1 MRISKPLNTP
11 YIFPKGI
18 RISKKKFFSKFF
30 REILRSDL
38 NSRADLYWI
47 NWERIS
53 LLNLRMRD
61 YQ

>member
-1 MRISKPLNTP
+1 MRYSKQLNTP
-11 YIFPKGI
+11 YIFPKRI
-18 RISKKKFFSKFF
+18 RISKKNLFSKFL
-30 REILRSDL
+30 RKILRSDL